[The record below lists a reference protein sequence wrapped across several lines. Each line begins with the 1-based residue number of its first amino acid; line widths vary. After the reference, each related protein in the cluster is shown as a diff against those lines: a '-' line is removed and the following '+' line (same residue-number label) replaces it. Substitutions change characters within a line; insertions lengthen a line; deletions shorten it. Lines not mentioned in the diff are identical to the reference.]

1 MSIEQSTIALAG
13 MFQAADLVKKIAK
26 HGSFDQAPYEASI
39 QSLLKLDADSILEVY
54 GGLEGVKTGLQIL
67 SQQLIGKKREMD
79 VIHYVFGMIFLEKK
93 LVKQQQMMSTI
104 RTGIEQILAQTQEDE
119 HPMTHPEVIEHLA
132 SLYMQTLSTFEYR
145 IKVTGEPR
153 FLENPNNA
161 NKVRALLLAGIRSTV
176 LWRQKGGR
184 RWQFL
189 WSRKKIL
196 QIAQQHLKSLENT
209 S

>member
-26 HGSFDQAPYEASI
+26 HGLFDQAPYEASI
-39 QSLLKLDADSILEVY
+39 QSLLKLDADSTLEVY

-79 VIHYVFGMIFLEKK
+79 VIHYVFSMIFLEKK
-93 LVKQQQMMSTI
+93 LVKQPQMMSTI
-104 RTGIEQILAQTQEDE
+104 RSGIEQIITQTQDE
-119 HPMTHPEVIEHLA
+119 HSITHPEVIEHLA

-153 FLENPNNA
+153 FLENTNNA
-161 NKVRALLLAGIRSTV
+161 NKVRALLLAGIRSAV

-184 RWQFL
+184 RWQFV

-196 QIAQQHLKSLENT
+196 QIAQQYLKSFEDI